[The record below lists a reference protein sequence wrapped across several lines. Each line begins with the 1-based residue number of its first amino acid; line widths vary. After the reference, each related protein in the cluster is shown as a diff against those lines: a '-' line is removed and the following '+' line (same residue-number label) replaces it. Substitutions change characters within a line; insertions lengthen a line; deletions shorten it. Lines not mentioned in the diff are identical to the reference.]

1 MSLNPFFQ
9 RFPGAVTD
17 PSLRGVQCYCV
28 QCRRNADCSQLRQES
43 CIGGKCSGPQNRLG
57 RGGFSP
63 FPIPLRTVAGAQGQQ
78 QVSQLQPQLT
88 ALPAVPGLA
97 QPQPQLV
104 AGR

>member
-17 PSLRGVQCYCV
+17 PGLRGVQCYCV
-28 QCRRNADCSQLRQES
+28 QCRRDADCSLLRREA

-63 FPIPLRTVAGAQGQQ
+63 FPVALQTAAAGAQGQQ
-78 QVSQLQPQLT
+78 EVAQLQPQLP
-88 ALPAVPGLA
+88 ALPAVPGL
-97 QPQPQLV
+97 V
-104 AGR
+104 TGR